1 MSTYR
6 HRSGGEVE
14 RSDLP
19 AANRIPAEFRNTGF
33 HLGCSHM
40 FLQGPCPLHV
50 HEHEEL
56 VIVWDGSGVHLTEA
70 GDCPLEPGH
79 VFLIAKGHEHGYANT
94 RGLLLSNIYFDRE
107 ALALPTA
114 DLESIPGFNAL
125 ASIGTPASSDNRAGH
140 RPARRLHPRTVG
152 EIERLTGWIA
162 VELREKR
169 PGYRFASLAHL
180 MEILTRVARATDRLQ
195 SGQTSGMM
203 IIQRATFF
211 AEAQFHRSLTME
223 ELAEAACTSVR
234 TLQRLFRR
242 ELDCTPLEYL
252 HQLRIR
258 KAQFL
263 LRTHPDSVSE
273 VAYRCGFSDANYF
286 ARVFRSAV
294 GMSPMEFREALT
306 VGDCGD

>member
-1 MSTYR
+1 MSTHH
-6 HRSGGEVE
+6 HRAGSNVE

-19 AANRIPAEFRNTGF
+19 AANRVPAEFRNTGF

-56 VIVWDGSGVHLTEA
+56 VIVWDGSGTHLTEA
-70 GDCPLEPGH
+70 GGYPLEPGH
-79 VFLIAKGHEHGYANT
+79 VFLIAKGREHGYANT

-114 DLESIPGFNAL
+114 DLESIPGLNSL
-125 ASIGTPASSDNRAGH
+125 ASVGTVAAGGNRARH
-140 RPARRLHPRTVG
+140 RCARRLHPRTVG
-152 EIERLTGWIA
+152 EIERLTGWVA

-195 SGQTSGMM
+195 SGQTSGML
-203 IIQRATFF
+203 IIQRATSF

-252 HQLRIR
+252 HHLRIR
-258 KAQFL
+258 RAQFL
-263 LRTHPDSVSE
+263 LRAHPDSVSE

-286 ARVFRSAV
+286 SRVFRTTV
-294 GMSPMEFREALT
+294 GVSPVEFRSSLAE
-306 VGDCGD
+306 GERG